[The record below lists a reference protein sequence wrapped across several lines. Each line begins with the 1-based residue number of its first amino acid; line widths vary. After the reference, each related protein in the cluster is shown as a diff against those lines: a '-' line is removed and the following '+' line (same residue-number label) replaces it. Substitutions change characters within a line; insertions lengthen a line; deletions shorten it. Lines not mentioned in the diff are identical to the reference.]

1 MELKR
6 NEDTELRAMA
16 ATWAAT
22 PNTELEAMV
31 PDLDLTGW
39 QDIVQYLRS
48 LGFTESKREIKV
60 NICIDDKAAGIENL
74 RLTIEGEEAIQA
86 YCRDETPVTF
96 TAMIKEPV
104 AGTKPVTL
112 VAYGTRI
119 KLKRELALAADD
131 AKVTNLLSRWDSI
144 RKYFRQ
150 IQRYEFSRSDIGLR
164 FDLSVIR
171 ANEGLTFQ
179 AARIPDQVASYE
191 AEVEMTG
198 GRGPPD
204 AAFRLICRGL
214 GLLLQ
219 GRQRSFVLISKA
231 GAATVV
237 AALKARF
244 KTDMFPGPQP
254 VTLQKKDLDK
264 IRTYNVTDKAD
275 GLRCLL
281 YVLDGRVY
289 LVDGGFR
296 VYATGLTSSADV
308 VLDGEWICRAGSN
321 RYYAFD
327 CLTDG
332 PFLANANANAGGRW
346 AAMRDAVATMVPN
359 EKIPAANALVVSM
372 KEFRLG
378 PDAVAATLDAVKPY
392 KTDGLIFTPD
402 DAQLPMRGGT
412 WDAQFKW
419 KPAHENTIDFLV
431 VIEPRRV
438 DGAPQKD
445 DLVET
450 GEHNGHMVS
459 YKTLGLFVGKSVG
472 GVWKPAPFTLS
483 PKCYVAIG
491 EGRSDP
497 AGASAAIS
505 DEIYTKAHEVI
516 HTNTIVEMA
525 YDMESKEP
533 EAWRWIPLRIRHD
546 KTERYRAKQ
555 RGSTMNAEKVAISNW
570 NSIHDPVTEDMLR
583 GTESAVIPLETPVIP
598 LIVVSEKVK
607 KSRKKV
613 TPVTEV
619 PVTEAP
625 EAPEA
630 QVTEAPVTEA
640 QVTEAPVTVTEA
652 PVTVKKSR
660 SKKTPTPAPTPSPEP
675 GPVFLVN
682 AKQETS
688 TILEPGWSKYM
699 AVTGEFPITDESGTQ
714 FKSIQTAVSSQ
725 KDKFS
730 ADAWKP
736 EQYRL
741 YQLYLKQRYDN
752 DTKFRAMIDT
762 IKAANGSILF
772 ANGSV
777 KAQDLGVGLK
787 DGVVVGGDNLLGQWM
802 LALS

>member
-1 MELKR
+1 MELKSKE
-6 NEDTELRAMA
+6 NTDLRAMA

-48 LGFTESKREIKV
+48 LGFTESKRDIKLNV
-60 NICIDDKAAGIENL
+60 CIDDKAAGIENM
-74 RLTIEGEEAIQA
+74 RFTIDGEDAIQA
-86 YCRDETPVTF
+86 YCRDEILGTY

-104 AGTKPVTL
+104 AGMAPITL
-112 VAYGTRI
+112 AAYGTRI
-119 KLKRELALAADD
+119 KLKRELALGADD
-131 AKVTNLLSRWDSI
+131 SKVISVVSRWPTV

-164 FDLSVIR
+164 FDLSVVR

-179 AARIPDQVASYE
+179 AARIPDQVAGYE
-191 AEVEMTG
+191 AEVELLS
-198 GRGPPD
+198 RGPPD

-231 GAATVV
+231 GAAAVV

-244 KTDMFPGPQP
+244 GPAFPGPQP
-254 VTLQKKDLDK
+254 VTLQKKDLEK
-264 IRTYNVTDKAD
+264 IQTYNVTDKAD

-281 YVLDGRVY
+281 CVLDGRVY

-296 VYATGLTSSADV
+296 VYATGLTSSVDA
-308 VLDGEWICRAGSN
+308 VLDGEWIRRVG
-321 RYYAFD
+321 YYAFD

-332 PFLANANANAGGRW
+332 PFLANAGGRW
-346 AAMRDAVATMVPN
+346 AAMRDAVAAIKPN
-359 EKIPAANALVVSM
+359 EKIPAHEALVVRM
-372 KEFRLG
+372 KEFRMG
-378 PDAVAATLDAVKPY
+378 PDAAAATLDAVKPY

-402 DAQLPMRGGT
+402 DAQLPKGGT
-412 WDAQFKW
+412 WAAQFKW

-438 DGAPQKD
+438 DGVPQKD

-450 GEHNGHMVS
+450 GEHHGHMVS

-472 GVWKPAPFTLS
+472 GMYKPAPFSKS
-483 PKCYVAIG
+483 PIAYVAIG

-497 AGASAAIS
+497 SGASAAIG
-505 DEIYTKAHEVI
+505 DEIYTKAREVI

-546 KTERYRAKQ
+546 KTERYRAGQK
-555 RGSTMNAEKVAISNW
+555 GSTMNAEHVANSNW
-570 NSIHDPVTEDMLR
+570 DSIHNPVTEDMIR
-583 GTESAVIPLETPVIP
+583 GIVSSVIPLETPVIP
-598 LIVVSEKVK
+598 LTTTKKTKVKAASEAVPTAASEAVPTAASEAVPTAASEAVPTKKSRKKTAVPEATVEPTAEAEPTVK
-607 KSRKKV
+607 KSRKK
-613 TPVTEV
+613 
-619 PVTEAP
+619 
-625 EAPEA
+625 
-630 QVTEAPVTEA
+630 
-640 QVTEAPVTVTEA
+640 TV
-652 PVTVKKSR
+652 
-660 SKKTPTPAPTPSPEP
+660 APTAPTAPT

-688 TILEPGWSKYM
+688 TILEPGWSKYL
-699 AVTGEFPITDESGTQ
+699 AVTTKYNEDDSVQ
-714 FKSIQTAVSSQ
+714 AAVSAR
-725 KDKFS
+725 KADFP

-752 DTKFRAMIDT
+752 DEKFRAMIDT
-762 IKAANGSILF
+762 IKAANGTILY
-772 ANGSV
+772 ANGSA
-777 KAQDLGVGLK
+777 KEQDLGM
-787 DGVVVGGDNLLGQWM
+787 GVVNGEVVGGQNLLGTWM
-802 LALS
+802 TALS

>member
-6 NEDTELRAMA
+6 KEDTDLRAMA
-16 ATWAAT
+16 AAWSAT

-39 QDIVQYLRS
+39 QDIVQYLRR
-48 LGFTESKREIKV
+48 LGFTESKREIKLNV
-60 NICIDDKAAGIENL
+60 CIDDKAAGIENM
-74 RLTIEGEEAIQA
+74 RFTIEGEDAIQT
-86 YCRDETPVTF
+86 YCRDELLGTY

-104 AGTKPVTL
+104 AGIQPVTL
-112 VAYGTRI
+112 AAYGTRI

-131 AKVTNLLSRWDSI
+131 AKVISVVSRWPTV

-164 FDLSVIR
+164 FDLSVVR

-179 AARIPDQVASYE
+179 AARIPDQVAGYE

-198 GRGPPD
+198 ARGPPD

-231 GAATVV
+231 GAANVV

-244 KTDMFPGPQP
+244 GPIFPGPQP

-281 YVLDGRVY
+281 CVLDGRVY

-296 VYATGLTSSADV
+296 VYATGLTSSVDA
-308 VLDGEWICRAGSN
+308 VLDGEWIRRVG
-321 RYYAFD
+321 YYAFD

-332 PFLANANANAGGRW
+332 PFLANVGGRW
-346 AAMRDAVATMVPN
+346 AAMRDAVAAIQPN
-359 EKIPAANALVVSM
+359 EKIPAHEALVVRM
-372 KEFRLG
+372 KEFRMG
-378 PDAVAATLDAVKPY
+378 PDAAAATLDAVKPY

-402 DAQLPMRGGT
+402 DAPLPRGGT
-412 WDAQFKW
+412 WAAQFKW

-438 DGAPQKD
+438 DGVPQKD

-450 GEHNGHMVS
+450 GEHHGHVVS

-472 GVWKPAPFTLS
+472 GMYKPAPFSKS
-483 PKCYVAIG
+483 PIAYVAIG

-497 AGASAAIS
+497 SGASAAIG

-546 KTERYRAKQ
+546 KTERYRAGQK
-555 RGSTMNAEKVAISNW
+555 GSIMNAEHVAISNW
-570 NSIHDPVTEDMLR
+570 DSIHNPVTEDMIR
-583 GTESAVIPLETPVIP
+583 GVVPSVIPLETPVIP
-598 LIVVSEKVK
+598 LSVAPKTARSRKAVAEPAAEPAAEPTAEPAAAPKKSRKKTAAEPAAEPTAEPAAEPTAAPVK
-607 KSRKKV
+607 KSRKK
-613 TPVTEV
+613 TAATTV
-619 PVTEAP
+619 P
-625 EAPEA
+625 
-630 QVTEAPVTEA
+630 
-640 QVTEAPVTVTEA
+640 
-652 PVTVKKSR
+652 S
-660 SKKTPTPAPTPSPEP
+660 

-688 TILEPGWSKYM
+688 TILEPGWSKYL
-699 AVTGEFPITDESGTQ
+699 AVTTKYNEGDSVQ
-714 FKSIQTAVSSQ
+714 AAVSAQ
-725 KDKFS
+725 KAAFP

-752 DTKFRAMIDT
+752 DEKFRAMIDA
-762 IKAANGSILF
+762 IKAANGTILY
-772 ANGSV
+772 ANGSA
-777 KAQDLGVGLK
+777 KEQDLGVGVVN
-787 DGVVVGGDNLLGQWM
+787 GEVVGGQNLLGTWM